1 MLAPQFLLPIARE
14 LIVDLFAGG
23 GGASTGIELA
33 VGRHVDVAVNH
44 DREAISLHQANHP
57 QTRHFCSDVFEVDPV
72 TVTDGM
78 PVGLLWASP
87 DCKHFSKAKGG
98 KPVSKKIRSLAWV
111 VIKWAKAVR
120 PRVICLENVEEF
132 QTWGPLADDGRP
144 CPLRKGDTFR
154 AWKQQLQALGYTV
167 EHRELRACDY
177 GAPTIRKRLF
187 LVARCD
193 GQPIVWPTPTHT
205 QPDKHGKVPAGMK
218 PWRTAADCIDWSI
231 PAPSIFERSK
241 PLAEATCRRIAKGVM
256 RYVVN
261 AASPYIVGGDALL
274 HNAPLIHQGHEYA
287 DQGPDHRRPN
297 GRADGT
303 HGAHENPARS
313 ESRRHGNGVPAT
325 PADRT
330 HGPESGGFHLRPD
343 RVVAPA
349 DQHRAAGQVPQP
361 ESQKPGQLTAPFLTE
376 HANAS
381 SQRTFRAD
389 EPLRTQ
395 VAQVKGG
402 HFALAVPT
410 LIQTGYG
417 ERPGQA
423 PRVPG
428 LEKPLGTVV
437 AGQKHALVS
446 AFMAKHYT
454 GVVGS
459 DLADPLATVTS
470 VDHHSLVA
478 ANLVH
483 LGHGEQS
490 ANGAKRWSHGVRD
503 VEQPLNTITASG
515 AAAGLVTSHMV
526 KLRGD
531 NVGAATDEPVH
542 TVSAQGLHHGEVRAF
557 MVKYYGTDQDP
568 AMGEPLHT
576 VTTKDRF
583 GLVTIKGQAYA
594 IVDIGLRMLTPREL
608 YRAQGFPES
617 YIIDRGVAGEPITK
631 TAQVRMCGN
640 SVCPP
645 LARALVTSN
654 YTEVV
659 ALQERMV
666 A

>member
-1 MLAPQFLLPIARE
+1 M
-14 LIVDLFAGG
+14 DLFAGG

-193 GQPIVWPTPTHT
+193 GQPIVWPTPTHA

-241 PLAEATCRRIAKGVM
+241 PLADATCRRIAKGVM
-256 RYVVN
+256 RYVVD
-261 AASPYIVGGDALL
+261 AAQPFI
-274 HNAPLIHQGHEYA
+274 
-287 DQGPDHRRPN
+287 
-297 GRADGT
+297 
-303 HGAHENPARS
+303 
-313 ESRRHGNGVPAT
+313 VPAT
-325 PADRT
+325 PM
-330 HGPESGGFHLRPD
+330 
-343 RVVAPA
+343 
-349 DQHRAAGQVPQP
+349 
-361 ESQKPGQLTAPFLTE
+361 KAPFLTE

-459 DLADPLATVTS
+459 DLADPLATVTCS
-470 VDHHSLVA
+470 DHHSL
-478 ANLVH
+478 
-483 LGHGEQS
+483 
-490 ANGAKRWSHGVRD
+490 
-503 VEQPLNTITASG
+503 ITAHVTKFRASSVG
-515 AAAGLVTSHMV
+515 SAA
-526 KLRGD
+526 
-531 NVGAATDEPVH
+531 DEPVH

-568 AMGEPLHT
+568 AMGDPLHT

-594 IVDIGLRMLTPREL
+594 IVDIGLRMLAPREL

-617 YIIDRGVAGEPITK
+617 YIIDRGAAGEPITK